1 MTNNELR
8 ELRKNVTS
16 AMKSF
21 ELEGF
26 VYTEE
31 EKRIFNK
38 IANGEL
44 SLDEGRAIFMQ
55 DLTKKYGTKL

>member
-1 MTNNELR
+1 MTNN

-31 EKRIFNK
+31 EFLI
-38 IANGEL
+38 
-44 SLDEGRAIFMQ
+44 
-55 DLTKKYGTKL
+55 KLLMENYL

>member
-1 MTNNELR
+1 MTNN

-44 SLDEGRAIFMQ
+44 SLKELGDEI
-55 DLTKKYGTKL
+55 DKTLPKK